1 MSDDTEKTNIHP
13 VVELFTRRAKSNPGE
28 MLEGRWK
35 HIEDEILEYGNEA
48 DKAALR
54 EVTRELYLGELHE
67 NFMKDLLGVDES
79 PTSGLVI
86 RGVSSVGVIG
96 GWSGTPASSTTSS
109 TYPTLSSTTLPHSA
123 SPTLSGTTTSFN
135 NKLRVDGDI
144 EFTGRLKR
152 ISK

>member
-79 PTSGLVI
+79 PTSGITYMGIPLGN
-86 RGVSSVGVIG
+86 GV
-96 GWSGTPASSTTSS
+96 WSGTPTS
-109 TYPTLSSTTLPHSA
+109 PTLSSTVTGA
-123 SPTLSGTTTSFN
+123 AVGAGTTTSFN

-152 ISK
+152 IRK